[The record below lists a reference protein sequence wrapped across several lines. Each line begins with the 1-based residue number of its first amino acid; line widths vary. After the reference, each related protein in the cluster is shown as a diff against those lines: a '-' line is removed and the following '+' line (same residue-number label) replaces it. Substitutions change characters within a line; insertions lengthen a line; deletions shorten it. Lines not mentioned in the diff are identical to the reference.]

1 LLGSV
6 LAVLALVFA
15 AVLHQAHA
23 AESEPILPNL
33 VADPPDGAELTT
45 DSSTGTTQLLLRFNG
60 YVHNVGPGALDFQG
74 AREAPKVSQQ
84 TEEEVERARREER
97 VLPPSVEAELASPA
111 MKVFQRLFTT
121 NADETDIERAHIEE
135 PSGGEMLYVNADGHH
150 HWHLQRVAQYSLWN
164 AGKTA
169 EVAPSQKVGFCLE
182 DSQHVE
188 TNIGPQAPVYASDV
202 YPYEEFCARYRPNAT
217 SLHEGIS
224 PGWRDTYGAGLAF
237 QWVNVSNVAPG
248 EYWLREDVNPLG
260 VIKET
265 GGPNTPAY
273 AASPTIIPGFDAL
286 PQAASTPFGQ
296 ATTLTLTAESFADS
310 ATPTYTIVT
319 QPAHGTLTAVSGNHV
334 AYTPAPGY
342 SGPDSFTF
350 AAADPN
356 SQFPEQPAVATVS
369 IEVGEGPPPVE
380 EPKLEEPP
388 QPSVTIATAPA
399 GMTAGTSAALTAT
412 VANYEGSVEWSV
424 GGGGTVA
431 AEGLQGLD
439 ATFKAPLGEGS
450 VTITARLAAD
460 PAVSATRTIEIQPVP
475 PVQAAPELPPVLP
488 TSAGEGANKK
498 TTPEAGKSTPET
510 GKASPASGST
520 GATGV
525 GGFKAAQLPQTAQ
538 APPGLSRPRAML
550 VDRELVMTTVASVA
564 GRVRLSAYLGKR
576 RLGSCVAQTPA
587 RRRFTCR
594 VPLHSK
600 NPSRERIALV
610 ASLRAG
616 GRLLAIAQP
625 AELIPGMAMTPIG
638 DLPRSARAASYSS
651 AFWCSP
657 STLVGTL
664 AGGES

>member
-1 LLGSV
+1 MLGSV
-6 LAVLALVFA
+6 LAVLAVVLA
-15 AVLHQAHA
+15 ATLRQAHA
-23 AESEPILPNL
+23 AATEPILPNL

-45 DSSTGTTQLLLRFNG
+45 DSSAGPPQLLLRFNG
-60 YVHNVGPGALDFQG
+60 YVHNVGPGALDFRG
-74 AREAPKVSQQ
+74 SREAPKVSRQ
-84 TEEEVERARREER
+84 TEEEVERARSEER
-97 VLPPSVEAELASPA
+97 VLAPSVEAELASPA

-121 NADETDIERAHIEE
+121 NVDDTDIERAHVEE

-188 TNIGPQAPVYASDV
+188 PSIGPQTAVYASDIF
-202 YPYEEFCARYRPNAT
+202 PYEDFCQRYRPNAT
-217 SLHEGIS
+217 SVHEGIS
-224 PGWRDTYGAGLAF
+224 PGWRDTYGASVAF

-260 VIKET
+260 VIKEA

-273 AASPTIIPGFDAL
+273 ATSPTIIPGFDAL
-286 PQAASTPFGQ
+286 PQAASMPFGQ

-310 ATPTYTIVT
+310 ATPTYMIVT
-319 QPAHGTLTAVSGNHV
+319 QPAHGTLTAVSGGHV
-334 AYTPAPGY
+334 TYTPAVGY
-342 SGPDSFTF
+342 SGSDSFTF

-356 SQFPEQPAVATVS
+356 SPFPEQPTVATVS

-380 EPKLEEPP
+380 EPPVEEPP

-424 GGGGTVA
+424 GGGGTVTA
-431 AEGLQGLD
+431 DGLQGLD
-439 ATFKAPLGEGS
+439 ATFEAPLGEGS
-450 VTITARLAAD
+450 VTVTARLAAD
-460 PAVSATRTIEIQPVP
+460 PAVSATRTIEIQPAP
-475 PVQAAPELPPVLP
+475 PVQAAPELPPVL
-488 TSAGEGANKK
+488 TTGAGEGANDN
-498 TTPEAGKSTPET
+498 TTPDAGKSTPET
-510 GKASPASGST
+510 GKASPVPGST
-520 GATGV
+520 GTTGV
-525 GGFKAAQLPQTAQ
+525 EAFKATQQPQTAQ

-550 VDRELVMTTVASVA
+550 IGRELVMTTVASVA

-587 RRRFTCR
+587 GRRFTCR
-594 VPLHSK
+594 VPLHSN

-610 ASLRAG
+610 ASLRAA
-616 GRLLAIAQP
+616 GRLLAIEQP
-625 AELIPGMAMTPIG
+625 AELIPGMAMTPLG

-664 AGGES
+664 AGGEG

>member
-1 LLGSV
+1 V
-6 LAVLALVFA
+6 LAVVLA
-15 AVLHQAHA
+15 AVLRQAHA
-23 AESEPILPNL
+23 AETQPILPNL
-33 VADPPDGAELTT
+33 VADPPDGSELTT
-45 DSSTGTTQLLLRFNG
+45 DSSTGPPQLLLRFNG

-74 AREAPKVSQQ
+74 AREAPKVSRQ
-84 TEEEVERARREER
+84 TEEEVERARKEER

-121 NADETDIERAHIEE
+121 NVDDTDIERAHVEE
-135 PSGGEMLYVNADGHH
+135 PSGGEMFYVNADGHH

-169 EVAPSQKVGFCLE
+169 EVAPSQKVGFCLD

-188 TNIGPQAPVYASDV
+188 PNIGPQTAVYASDV
-202 YPYEEFCARYRPNAT
+202 YPYEEFCQRYRPNAT
-217 SLHEGIS
+217 SVHEGIS
-224 PGWRDTYGAGLAF
+224 PGWRDTYRASLAF
-237 QWVNVSNVAPG
+237 QWVNVSDVAPG

-265 GGPNTPAY
+265 GAPNTPAY
-273 AASPTIIPGFDAL
+273 ATSPTIIPGFDAL
-286 PQAASTPFGQ
+286 PQATSTPFGQ
-296 ATTLTLTAESFADS
+296 ATTLTLTAESFADTAIPS
-310 ATPTYTIVT
+310 YTIVT
-319 QPAHGTLTAVSGNHV
+319 QPAHGTLTPVSGNHV
-334 AYTPAPGY
+334 TYTPAPGY

-350 AAADPN
+350 AAYDPH
-356 SQFPEQPAVATVS
+356 SQFPEQPAVATIS

-380 EPKLEEPP
+380 EPQLEEPP

-424 GGGGTVA
+424 GGGGTVI

-439 ATFKAPLGEGS
+439 ATFKAPPAEGP

-475 PVQAAPELPPVLP
+475 PVQAAPELPPALTP
-488 TSAGEGANKK
+488 GAGDGANEK
-498 TTPEAGKSTPET
+498 TTPEAGKSTLET
-510 GKASPASGST
+510 GKASPVAGPP
-520 GATGV
+520 GATGAEDL
-525 GGFKAAQLPQTAQ
+525 KTAQPPQTGQ
-538 APPGLSRPRAML
+538 APPGLLRPRAML
-550 VDRELVMTTVASVA
+550 VGHELVMTTVASSA

-576 RLGSCVAQTPA
+576 RLGSCVAQMPA
-587 RRRFTCR
+587 GRRFTCR
-594 VPLHSK
+594 VALHS
-600 NPSRERIALV
+600 NNLSRVRIALV

-616 GRLLAIAQP
+616 GRLLTIAQP
-625 AELIPGMAMTPIG
+625 AEPIPGMAMTPIG
-638 DLPRSARAASYSS
+638 DLPRSARAAAYSS

-664 AGGES
+664 AGGEG